1 MDEFKQTN
9 FSNEEE
15 TERQFM
21 LTSVG
26 DIQKLHCILENLN
39 NNIRYLTAE
48 QKKLGIKKE
57 PEKPIPI
64 KEPEEYNFKG
74 EVLSSI
80 FSGTIKI
87 MLIGWIFLPLGLAAV
102 VIHAIYRVIEGTGK
116 KREYEQ
122 RLENY
127 KETSVEYEKELNKY
141 EKELGEIEVKYKKET
156 TVAIPN
162 LTKAIKKLSDE
173 RDEALKILNECYD
186 LNVIPSKYRNIYA
199 ITFLYD
205 YLSTSKCSLRD
216 ALLACD
222 LDKIQMQLDSIIE
235 NQRNMICRLA
245 KIEANSEKQIK
256 QQELM
261 INQLKNIEKNT
272 YDTARASELCA
283 KYSQIISHD
292 VKVAAYCSA
301 MTYIDNRDISKFDY
315 FSPMTI
321 EDFGFKRLENFREV

>member
-9 FSNEEE
+9 FSDEEA
-15 TERQFM
+15 EREFT
-21 LTSVG
+21 LTNIG
-26 DIQKLHCILENLN
+26 DIQKLHYILENLDK
-39 NNIRYLTAE
+39 NIAYLTAE
-48 QKKLGIKKE
+48 QEKLGIKKE
-57 PEKPIPI
+57 IEKPTDP
-64 KEPEEYNFKG
+64 G
-74 EVLSSI
+74 E
-80 FSGTIKI
+80 F
-87 MLIGWIFLPLGLAAV
+87 FLPCSTSEIIKYDFLIMIPGILFWPAGLAAV
-102 VIHAIYRVIEGTGK
+102 IIFTLYQISNNK
-116 KREYEQ
+116 KAKQVHEQ
-122 RLENY
+122 MVEDY
-127 KETSVEYEKELNKY
+127 KEKTV
-141 EKELGEIEVKYKKET
+141 GYKKELKT
-156 TVAIPN
+156 LKDQYENEINIAIPN

-199 ITFLYD
+199 VTFLYD